1 MMRKVFGGMNMLSKR
16 QQCMN
21 AVHQYKEIFQ
31 CPICKSSMQLSELD
45 QLQCE
50 NGHAFDIAKQGYV
63 NLLQKPMQSM
73 YSKELFEARFDVI
86 SSGLY
91 DEVQQTIASKLTPG
105 LVLDTGCGE
114 GSHLTRIIAA
124 TNEDV
129 YGVGIDIA
137 KEGIVAA
144 AKFNPGSI
152 WTVGDLANSP
162 FQVSSFETIINF
174 LSPANYEE
182 FKRLLAPG
190 GQLIKIIPGE
200 YYLTELRKQAFAGS
214 NKESYNNE
222 QTITRFRDQLSNVQV
237 EHVKY
242 TKALTPELAEKLVL
256 MTPMGW
262 HVEEKKQIELLEIT
276 IDLHILI
283 GQLGNE

>member
-1 MMRKVFGGMNMLSKR
+1 MLSKR

-21 AVHQYKEIFQ
+21 AVQQYNEIFQ
-31 CPICKSSMQLSELD
+31 CPICAATMQLSELG

-50 NGHAFDIAKQGYV
+50 NRHAFDIAKQGYV

-73 YSKELFEARFDVI
+73 YSKELFEARFEVI

-91 DEVQQTIASKLTPG
+91 DEVQQAIARKVEAG
-105 LVLDTGCGE
+105 LILDTGCGE
-114 GSHLTRIIAA
+114 GSHLTRILEAA
-124 TNEDV
+124 NEEA

-137 KEGIVAA
+137 KEGILAA
-144 AKFNPGSI
+144 AKFNSGSI

-162 FQVSSFETIINF
+162 FQAGSFATILNF

-182 FKRLLAPG
+182 FKRLLVPS
-190 GQLIKIIPGE
+190 GQLIKVIPGE
-200 YYLTELRKQAFAGS
+200 HYLKELRQQAFAGS
-214 NKESYNNE
+214 DKESYNNE
-222 QTITRFRDQLSNVQV
+222 QTINRFREQFSNVQV

-242 TKALTPELAEKLVL
+242 TKAITPELAQNLVL

-262 HVEEKKQIELLEIT
+262 HVEGKEQIELPEIT
-276 IDLHILI
+276 IDLHILT
-283 GQLGNE
+283 GQLDG